1 MLQQHFNYSLHESHF
16 SCADKTSQEDS
27 NSPLL
32 SILPH
37 SIGSPSLNNFPV
49 NHKGSIPSLSASIT
63 QSTSNTPT
71 TRYLFSVHHSTLQG
85 RWICILLVTDTLSP
99 QSSGWALVSSSL
111 WLLVHL
117 LSCLERQT
125 LPRSYYSLLIR
136 ATAHPVP
143 KLFLTSYPSSKR
155 MFIVENSTR
164 WQTDD
169 RIVKDL
175 PFVDSFITTC
185 LWNVC

>member
-1 MLQQHFNYSLHESHF
+1 MKWYACCFDRHLEYNIALPIRNHSALPHHFHKWRDCRVWCPMLQQHFNYSLHESHF
-16 SCADKTSQEDS
+16 SCEDKTSQSDS

-37 SIGSPSLNNFPV
+37 SIGSPFLDNFQV
-49 NHKGSIPSLSASIT
+49 SHKGSIPSLPTTIT

-71 TRYLFSVHHSTLQG
+71 TRYLFSVHHSTSQG

-99 QSSGWALVSSSL
+99 QSSGWAPISSSL

-117 LSCLERQT
+117 LSCLEHQT
-125 LPRSYYSLLIR
+125 LPQSYYSLFIR

-143 KLFLTSYPSSKR
+143 KLLLSS
-155 MFIVENSTR
+155 
-164 WQTDD
+164 
-169 RIVKDL
+169 
-175 PFVDSFITTC
+175 
-185 LWNVC
+185 

>member
-16 SCADKTSQEDS
+16 SCEDKTSQSDS

-37 SIGSPSLNNFPV
+37 SIGFPSLDNFLV

-63 QSTSNTPT
+63 QNTSNTPI
-71 TRYLFSVHHSTLQG
+71 TRYLFSAHHSTSQG
-85 RWICILLVTDTLSP
+85 SWIGILLVTDTLSP
-99 QSSGWALVSSSL
+99 QSSGWGPISSSL

-136 ATAHPVP
+136 ATEYPVP

-169 RIVKDL
+169 RLVKDL
-175 PFVDSFITTC
+175 FVVDSFITDC
-185 LWNVC
+185 LWIVC